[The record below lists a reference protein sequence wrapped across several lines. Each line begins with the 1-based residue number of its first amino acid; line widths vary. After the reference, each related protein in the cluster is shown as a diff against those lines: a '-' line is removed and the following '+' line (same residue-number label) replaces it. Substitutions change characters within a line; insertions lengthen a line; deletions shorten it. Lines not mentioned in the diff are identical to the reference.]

1 MLHDILKKKLFAKIV
16 IACLMCNLN
25 NNMEEEINSV
35 FRNKVSDILV

>member
-1 MLHDILKKKLFAKIV
+1 MLHEILKKKKIFAK